1 MLKVDVKISLPCNNG
16 CQYQSRCL
24 VLQNHGVGLLSNL
37 FNWSIICNK
46 ERRNPACT
54 FHPLGMVNPSYSMSV
69 IAFLNEPKIG
79 GNSRMLSRATCQV
92 FFIFFISSNVRFS
105 PGILLLIIST
115 CSGKK

>member
-24 VLQNHGVGLLSNL
+24 VLQNHGVGLLSN

-92 FFIFFISSNVRFS
+92 YFIFFISSNVRFS